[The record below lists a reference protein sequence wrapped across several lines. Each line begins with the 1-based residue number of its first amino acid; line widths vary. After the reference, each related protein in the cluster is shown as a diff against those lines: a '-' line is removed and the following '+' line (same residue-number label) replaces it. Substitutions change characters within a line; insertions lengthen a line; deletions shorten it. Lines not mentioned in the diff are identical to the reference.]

1 MRDGRRSARSRLR
14 RFLTLLAVGTTLS
27 GCADIPSTGIPRE
40 RYVEAPQAAQQD
52 SSVRVFAEGP
62 RAGDNVYAIV
72 SGFLEASGTV
82 EKGFVTARE
91 YLTPARAASW
101 NPAAQTTVYDQTAV
115 RLSGGES
122 DRIQFSAPAVGFV
135 DAHGSYTPAQ
145 VGDEVTA
152 TLHLTKVAG
161 DWRIDA
167 LPPGLYVSRQ
177 DFQREFAG
185 VNVYFFHGYPRPSV
199 LVPDPV
205 FLPLRQDLPT
215 ALTSA
220 LLRGPSAWLAPAVV
234 SELPPSAALAEPV
247 TVASGVASVRL
258 TPASV
263 PEQGV
268 ARDNML
274 GQLVMTLTEDPDVRA
289 VEVRADEA
297 PLQLG
302 GRKRTRLTREDVT
315 FFLPADMKPPP
326 PSAYFV
332 RDGQAYIVGTPAVRG
347 PFGPSV
353 KLAEIAVAP
362 GGALIAGVSK
372 DRKTLWT
379 ASSSTPDQVSVRLK
393 GESLR
398 SPSFDQDGNLWIVD
412 GTTAVVVRRVPP
424 TGPPVDVTMRGL
436 LPRQVLR
443 LRVASDGTRVGLLL
457 RTIAGSQVYLG
468 LVTDS
473 PSGVGVSGVRRLGH
487 RLRLPQDI
495 AWAEGD
501 RMVVLA
507 AERNAQPQPYLLKI
521 DGSEIDAA
529 GSLADITSISAA
541 PGEAMLAGT
550 STRQIFRLRPGGA
563 WTRVGTGSVPRYP
576 G

>member
-1 MRDGRRSARSRLR
+1 MRDALR
-14 RFLTLLAVGTTLS
+14 RLLAVLLAGALLS
-27 GCADIPSTGIPRE
+27 GCADIPSSGTPGE
-40 RYVEAPQAAQQD
+40 RYVAAPQVAQQD

-62 RAGDNVYAIV
+62 RPGDNVYAIV

-91 YLTPARAASW
+91 YLTPAKAASW
-101 NPAAQTTVYDQTAV
+101 NPAAQTTVYDQAEV
-115 RLSGGES
+115 RLSGGEG
-122 DRIQFSAPAVGFV
+122 DRILFTAPAVGYV
-135 DAHGSYTPAQ
+135 DAHGSYTPAPVGVQ
-145 VGDEVTA
+145 VDA

-161 DWRIDA
+161 NWRIDA
-167 LPPGLYVSRQ
+167 LPAGLYVSRQ

-215 ALTSA
+215 ALAGA
-220 LLRGPSAWLAPAVV
+220 LVRGPSAWLAPAVV
-234 SELPPSAALAEPV
+234 SELPKTAALAGPV

-263 PEQGV
+263 PDQGV

-274 GQLVMTLTEDPDVRA
+274 GQIVMTLTEDPDVRA
-289 VEVRADEA
+289 VEVRADDTALE
-297 PLQLG
+297 LG
-302 GRKRTRLTREDVT
+302 GRKRTRLTRADVT
-315 FFLPADMKPPP
+315 FFLPADMGPRT

-332 RDGQAYIVGTPAVRG
+332 RDGQAYTLGAPAVRG

-362 GGALIAGVSK
+362 GEGLIAGVSK
-372 DRKTLWT
+372 DRTTLWT
-379 ASSSTPDQVSVRLK
+379 ASSNTPDQVTVRLK
-393 GESLR
+393 GVSLR

-412 GTTAVVVRRVPP
+412 GTGTGVVVRRVPP
-424 TGPPVDVTMRGL
+424 TGPPVAVAMRGL
-436 LPRQVLR
+436 LPRQVVR
-443 LRVASDGTRVGLLL
+443 LRVAADGTRVGLLL
-457 RTIAGSQVYLG
+457 RTVSGSQVYMG

-487 RLRLPQDI
+487 RLRAPRDI

-501 RMVVLA
+501 HLVVLA

-521 DGSEIDAA
+521 DGSESDPA
-529 GSLADITSISAA
+529 GPLAEITSVSAA
-541 PGEAMLAGT
+541 PGQPLLAGT
-550 STRQIFRLRPGGA
+550 SKRQIFRLRAGGA